1 MREPAFDIFS
11 GTTDKD
17 AMWMEAVE
25 GLASARER
33 MEEIAR
39 TNPGQYFVFAQRSR
53 AILARVDTRKHLAS
67 LRKDKDRQSGAA

>member
-1 MREPAFDIFS
+1 MGEPTFDIFS

-33 MEEIAR
+33 MEEIASSA
-39 TNPGQYFVFAQRSR
+39 PGRYFIFAQRSR
-53 AILARVDTRKHLAS
+53 AILARIDTRERPES
-67 LRKDKDRQSGAA
+67 LRKDRESGAA